1 MLNTEVYFDI
11 HSINRSLERKITVEE
26 IIGAIENRKARVSRQ
41 LNGRFRLSS
50 GNLTLILEYDFG
62 KMKVI
67 TVFLTGR

>member
-11 HSINRSLERKITVEE
+11 HSINRSLERKITAEE
-26 IIGAIENRKARVSRQ
+26 IIGAIENRKARVLRQ
-41 LNGRFRLSS
+41 LNGRFKLSS
-50 GNLTLILEYDFG
+50 GNLTLILEYTFG